1 MRSIALA
8 LCTTLLA
15 TPLILL
21 STPVTASAGERLI
34 PAGSLIGCTV
44 SEPKINSKTMAIGD
58 PVLCQVSAAE
68 RYGRSM
74 LPYNSFLEGR
84 FEDYKDPGHFVG
96 KGWMELKFDRMVIEP
111 DTVIPIDA
119 RVVDVPGYRVDQY
132 GRILGKGH
140 AVRDTVTWMIPILWP
155 IDLINLPRRGPRPTL
170 KEETRL
176 TLKVMDDLSVPDANP
191 LEQDPSG
198 LYRRPTAQNEPPPEP
213 APEPEP
219 APAEM
224 ADNQPDQPA
233 TAPYAPPPPPPPVYA
248 VPAPAPFVAVAPPA
262 YFYGGGVGVYG
273 YVGPRP
279 FAYAPRPYASG
290 PRPYAARPYGYGSG
304 YAPRAYA
311 SAPRTYAYAP
321 RGYGYGARPGAGMAA
336 HGYGY
341 GARGGVAA
349 GGGFAARGR

>member
-1 MRSIALA
+1 MKRIALA

-15 TPLILL
+15 TPL
-21 STPVTASAGERLI
+21 VASAGERLI

-140 AVRDTVTWMIPILWP
+140 AVRDVVLWTIPILWP

-170 KEETRL
+170 KEEARL
-176 TLKVMDDLSVPDANP
+176 TLKVMDDLSVPDVNP
-191 LEQDPSG
+191 LQQDPSG
-198 LYRRPTAQNEPPPEP
+198 LYRRPTADNDPPPEA
-213 APEPEP
+213 APEPHP

-224 ADNQPDQPA
+224 AYNQPDQPA
-233 TAPYAPPPPPPPVYA
+233 PAPYAEAPAPPPVYVA
-248 VPAPAPFVAVAPPA
+248 PAPAPYFAVAPPA
-262 YFYGGGVGVYG
+262 YIYGGAGVYG
-273 YVGPRP
+273 YAGPRP
-279 FAYAPRPYASG
+279 FAHAPRPYAYG
-290 PRPYAARPYGYGSG
+290 PRAYAGRPSGYAARPYGNG
-304 YAPRAYA
+304 YAPR
-311 SAPRTYAYAP
+311 THGYAP
-321 RGYGYGARPGAGMAA
+321 RGYGYGARPGARMAA
-336 HGYGY
+336 RGNGY
-341 GARGGVAA
+341 GAR
-349 GGGFAARGR
+349 GGFAARGR